1 MVIIDWAALG
11 LISIFAV
18 SGFFNG
24 FTKELFSVAA
34 WVLSLVA
41 AWFFGPLLF
50 PYLEEYIVNPE
61 VKKVVSFIVLFL
73 ILFIVFK
80 FVGSLLSKTFSVLGL
95 GGLDKILGLG
105 FGGLKVSIILLSIFL
120 LNMDFLEKKDWWLDS
135 HCREITMQ
143 MAVYVEPLL
152 REWELKS
159 KIILEND
166 SIESIKENLNRLL

>member
-41 AWFFGPLLF
+41 AWFFGPVLF

-61 VKKVVSFIVLFL
+61 VKKAVSFIGSVEFFGYMLSNCSKALSLAIGFSILL
-73 ILFIVFK
+73 ILYI
-80 FVGSLLSKTFSVLGL
+80 
-95 GGLDKILGLG
+95 
-105 FGGLKVSIILLSIFL
+105 
-120 LNMDFLEKKDWWLDS
+120 
-135 HCREITMQ
+135 C
-143 MAVYVEPLL
+143 
-152 REWELKS
+152 KS
-159 KIILEND
+159 R
-166 SIESIKENLNRLL
+166 S

>member
-11 LISIFAV
+11 LIGIFAV
-18 SGFFNG
+18 NGFCNG
-24 FTKELFSVAA
+24 FTKELFSVAV

-41 AWFFGPLLF
+41 AWFFGPVLF

-61 VKKVVSFIVLFL
+61 VKKVVSFIGLFL
-73 ILFIVFK
+73 ILFITLK

-105 FGGLKVSIILLSIFL
+105 FGGLKVSIILLSVFL
-120 LNMDFLEKKDWWLDS
+120 LNIDFLEKKDWWLDS

-166 SIESIKENLNRLL
+166 SVESIKENLNRLL

>member
-41 AWFFGPLLF
+41 AWFFGPVLF

-61 VKKVVSFIVLFL
+61 VKKVVSFIGLFL
-73 ILFIVFK
+73 ILFIAFK
-80 FVGSLLSKTFSVLGL
+80 FVGSLLSKTFS
-95 GGLDKILGLG
+95 
-105 FGGLKVSIILLSIFL
+105 FGGLKVSIILLSVFL
-120 LNMDFLEKKDWWLDS
+120 LNIDFLEKKDWWLDS

-166 SIESIKENLNRLL
+166 SVESIKENLNRLL

>member
-11 LISIFAV
+11 LIGIFAA

-34 WVLSLVA
+34 WVFSLVA
-41 AWFFGPLLF
+41 AWFFGPVLF
-50 PYLEEYIVNPE
+50 PYLEEYILNPE
-61 VKKVVSFIVLFL
+61 VKKVVSFIGLFL
-73 ILFIVFK
+73 ILFITLK
-80 FVGSLLSKTFSVLGL
+80 FFGSLLSKTFSILGL
-95 GGLDKILGLG
+95 GGLDKILGLC
-105 FGGLKVSIILLSIFL
+105 FGGLKVSLILLSVFL

-135 HCREITMQ
+135 QSREITMQ

-159 KIILEND
+159 KIILESD
-166 SIESIKENLNRLL
+166 PVESIKENLNRLL

>member
-11 LISIFAV
+11 LIGIFAV

-34 WVLSLVA
+34 WVFSLVA
-41 AWFFGPLLF
+41 AWFFGPVLF

-61 VKKVVSFIVLFL
+61 VKKVVSFIGLFL
-73 ILFIVFK
+73 ILFITFK
-80 FVGSLLSKTFSVLGL
+80 FVGSLLSKTFSILGL
-95 GGLDKILGLG
+95 GGLDKILGLC
-105 FGGLKVSIILLSIFL
+105 FGGFKVSIILLSVFL
-120 LNMDFLEKKDWWLDS
+120 LNIDFLEKKDWWLDS
-135 HCREITMQ
+135 HSREITMQ

-166 SIESIKENLNRLL
+166 AVESIKENLNRLL